1 MLKYVKLYVIF
12 LGHYLELQE
21 STDTPG
27 IMIFNPRK
35 YTQANFQLDIKCLT
49 L

>member
-1 MLKYVKLYVIF
+1 MLFYVIF
-12 LGHYLELQE
+12 LGHYLEAQE
-21 STDTPG
+21 SIDTLG
-27 IMIFNPRK
+27 ITIFNPRK